1 MKASKHPYYF
11 LFVKLAQLLVCLI
24 IVILEVTS
32 YVTWSNYVDELNSS
46 KFYPQINIDKSVYFK
61 KQPLPTDKSI
71 TYNGQVKIWYYIV
84 VATTLLGAIV
94 YVSNY
99 RWLWN
104 HALRLILMELFF
116 FALWF
121 SSGVA
126 NFDPWYSGPGLR
138 CDLINT
144 NYKHL
149 ELTKLAELAQLQCN
163 TDVAS
168 ISFGWINV
176 GLYVISLL
184 IARKRSSELD
194 WANVRTYNNS
204 QDSEENDSPRDSRR
218 QSRGS
223 RTFNLR
229 NNGGGKGNRGNIL
242 FLATGVISRHT
253 SGHNFFTS

>member
-1 MKASKHPYYF
+1 
-11 LFVKLAQLLVCLI
+11 
-24 IVILEVTS
+24 
-32 YVTWSNYVDELNSS
+32 
-46 KFYPQINIDKSVYFK
+46 
-61 KQPLPTDKSI
+61 
-71 TYNGQVKIWYYIV
+71 
-84 VATTLLGAIV
+84 V

-144 NYKHL
+144 NSKHL

-194 WANVRTYNNS
+194 WANVRTYNSS
-204 QDSEENDSPRDSRR
+204 QDSEENDNPRDSRR

-229 NNGGGKGNRGNIL
+229 NNGGGNRP
-242 FLATGVISRHT
+242 V
-253 SGHNFFTS
+253 FF

>member
-1 MKASKHPYYF
+1 MYYNLF
-11 LFVKLAQLLVCLI
+11 LCFFFFIFCKNINFYVNLLR
-24 IVILEVTS
+24 S
-32 YVTWSNYVDELNSS
+32 
-46 KFYPQINIDKSVYFK
+46 
-61 KQPLPTDKSI
+61 
-71 TYNGQVKIWYYIV
+71 
-84 VATTLLGAIV
+84 
-94 YVSNY
+94 
-99 RWLWN
+99 R
-104 HALRLILMELFF
+104 FF

-121 SSGVA
+121 SSGKIIFMSFIFFFLKKKARCQFIFFFPSFSGVA

-144 NYKHL
+144 NSKHL

-194 WANVRTYNNS
+194 WANVRTYNSS
-204 QDSEENDSPRDSRR
+204 QDSEENDNPRDSRR

-229 NNGGGKGNRGNIL
+229 NNGGGNRP
-242 FLATGVISRHT
+242 V
-253 SGHNFFTS
+253 FF

>member
-71 TYNGQVKIWYYIV
+71 T
-84 VATTLLGAIV
+84 
-94 YVSNY
+94 
-99 RWLWN
+99 WLWN

-144 NYKHL
+144 NSKHL

-194 WANVRTYNNS
+194 WANVRTYNSS
-204 QDSEENDSPRDSRR
+204 QDSEENDNPRDSRR

-229 NNGGGKGNRGNIL
+229 NNGGGNRP
-242 FLATGVISRHT
+242 V
-253 SGHNFFTS
+253 FF

>member
-144 NYKHL
+144 NSKHL

-194 WANVRTYNNS
+194 WANVRTYNSS
-204 QDSEENDSPRDSRR
+204 QDSEENDNPRDSRR

-229 NNGGGKGNRGNIL
+229 NNGGGNRP
-242 FLATGVISRHT
+242 V
-253 SGHNFFTS
+253 FF